1 MNRTLLILLVGIYSA
16 YSALA
21 QLGGG
26 SGQASTGTAATQLP
40 LSGRSGQTGSVT
52 SSQSALPGT
61 TSSVNALNTNVSVT
75 GPYTGSRA
83 GGPPFS
89 GKLSLREAVQR
100 ALEYNLGGVGLAAAI
115 RQAHGQARVAR
126 SALLPN
132 LNGALKEAVQ
142 QTNLQAQGL
151 RINLPIRG
159 FTFPTIVGPFN
170 YFDLR
175 ATLTQSVADMT
186 ALNNYRAARET
197 VRADEQT
204 AQDARDLIVLA
215 VGGAYLQ
222 TVAAKARVESAR
234 AQLETSTALYQQTQQ
249 RRQSGLVAQIDV
261 SRSLVQ
267 QQTQQQRLATLEND
281 FAKQKINL
289 ARIAGIPPNEHYEL
303 IDEIPFSPAPTAS
316 VDEALVKALASR
328 ADLKAAEAQVRAAE
342 KSRSA
347 SRAERLPSLALSA
360 DYGAIGIN
368 PAQSHGTFTVVGTL
382 RFPIWQGGKAE
393 GDIEQSE
400 AALMQRRAEL
410 EDTRGRIESDVR
422 SAFLDLQAAASQ
434 VELSRANQ
442 QLARET
448 LGLTKQKYDAG
459 ISDSV
464 EVVQAQESVAT
475 SDLDY
480 ITSLFAHNLAKLSL
494 ARALGHAAENLSDYL
509 KLEK

>member
-1 MNRTLLILLVGIYSA
+1 MNRTLFILLIGIYFA
-16 YSALA
+16 HSALP
-21 QLGGG
+21 
-26 SGQASTGTAATQLP
+26 QASTGTVAAQLP
-40 LSGRSGQTGSVT
+40 LSGRGGQTGSVT
-52 SSQSALPGT
+52 PSQTSLPGT

-75 GPYTGSRA
+75 GPYSGSRL

-89 GKLSLREAVQR
+89 GKLSLREAVER

-126 SALLPN
+126 AALLPN

-159 FTFPTIVGPFN
+159 FAFPTIVGPFN

-197 VRADEQT
+197 LQADVQT

-234 AQLETSTALYQQTQQ
+234 AQLETSTALYKQTQE

-281 FAKQKINL
+281 LAKQKINL

-360 DYGAIGIN
+360 DYGAIGVN
-368 PAQSHGTFTVVGTL
+368 PAQSHGTFAMVGTL
-382 RFPIWQGGKAE
+382 RFPIWQGGKTE
-393 GDIEQSE
+393 GDIEQAD

-464 EVVQAQESVAT
+464 EVVQAQESIAT

-494 ARALGHAAENLSDYL
+494 ARAQGHAAENLADYL